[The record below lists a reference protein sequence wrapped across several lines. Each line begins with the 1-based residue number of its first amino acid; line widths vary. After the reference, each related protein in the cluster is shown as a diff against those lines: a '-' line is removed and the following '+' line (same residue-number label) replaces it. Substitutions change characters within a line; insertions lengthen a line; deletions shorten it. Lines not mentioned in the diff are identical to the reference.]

1 MNINNLFG
9 QNPPP
14 QQPQNYPPQY
24 QQPWQWQ
31 YPPYRQPLI
40 VQNPQRGQK
49 GKPKPKPKPIFRITK
64 MEIYV
69 VGLVVAVLLW
79 KYMDGKYNAANIKP
93 PTEAQTKAIIYKGKR
108 Q

>member
-64 MEIYV
+64 MEAYA
-69 VGLVVAVLLW
+69 VGLVLLVFAW
-79 KYMDGKYNAANIKP
+79 KYLSVQAATAQITPK
-93 PTEAQTKAIIYKGKR
+93 TETKKAILYKGR
-108 Q
+108 PQ